1 MSFVWRHI
9 LSGLFISAIVALF
22 GYAAG
27 GVAGG
32 IAGLALSFGVWLVWQ
47 FHYILKLAGWLES
60 PKISRMPQVK
70 GMWSNIF
77 DTLLLQAKS
86 RKKRKQK
93 LGSALQRFY
102 RAAEVIPNG
111 ILVLDKNGRISWM
124 NGLAIE
130 HLNLNPQTDW
140 NSILR
145 NIVRRPE
152 FLAFLEQPLTKNVEI
167 KINMPKNGGITERTL
182 LVTRAPFQTDEEL
195 LITRDISE
203 AEQLNNMR
211 TAFVANVSHEL
222 RTPLTVI
229 NGFLETM
236 ADMPELPA
244 EQSRQFIGMMQK
256 EGARMQS
263 LLADLLTL
271 SRLESG
277 RSNEF
282 TPVDL
287 SALTELLAED
297 GETLS
302 AGKHTIH
309 TDISPDLWVSGIYTD
324 LYNALSNLVFNAV
337 RYTPAGGEI
346 EISLKTLPSN
356 NMFML
361 QPLRFAVKDNGPGIE
376 AEHIPHL
383 TERFYRVDKG
393 RSRQS
398 GGTGLGLAIVKHAL
412 AEHETMLE
420 ISSEVGVGSEFSV
433 VFKQVSPPSAS
444 DKG

>member
-9 LSGLFISAIVALF
+9 LAGMFLSAVMALF
-22 GYAAG
+22 GYAAR
-27 GVAGG
+27 G
-32 IAGLALSFGVWLVWQ
+32 ITGALAVLVLCLAVWLIWQ
-47 FHYILKLAGWLES
+47 FRYIIKLAGWLES
-60 PKISRMPQVK
+60 PKISAMPQVK
-70 GMWSNIF
+70 GMWANIF

-93 LGSALQRFY
+93 LGAALQRFY

-124 NGLAIE
+124 NGLAVE
-130 HLNLNPQTDW
+130 HLNLDPHNDW
-140 NSILR
+140 ESILR
-145 NIVRRPE
+145 NVVRRPE
-152 FLAFLEQPLTKNVEI
+152 FLDFLNRPLEGTLEI
-167 KINMPKNGGITERTL
+167 RFNIPKNGGITERAL

-195 LITRDISE
+195 LITHDITE
-203 AEQLNNMR
+203 AERLNSTR

-229 NGFLETM
+229 SGFLETL
-236 ADMPELPA
+236 ADTPNLPPE
-244 EQSRQFIGMMQK
+244 QTRQFIGMMQK
-256 EGARMQS
+256 ESARMQT

-277 RSNEF
+277 RSSEH

-287 SALTELLAED
+287 SALAQLLAED

-302 AGKHTIH
+302 AGKHTIR
-309 TDISPDLWVSGIYTD
+309 TDIASDLWINGIYTD
-324 LYNALSNLVFNAV
+324 LYNGLSNLVFNAV
-337 RYTPAGGEI
+337 RYTPAGGII
-346 EISLKTLPSN
+346 EISLKALPADN
-356 NMFML
+356 LFML
-361 QPLRFAVKDNGPGIE
+361 LPLRFAVKDNGPGIA
-376 AEHIPHL
+376 AEHIPRL

-412 AEHETMLE
+412 AEHDTALE
-420 ISSEVGVGSEFSV
+420 ISSEVGKGSEFAA
-433 VFKQVSPPSAS
+433 VFRQIAPPA
-444 DKG
+444 GI

>member
-1 MSFVWRHI
+1 MGFVWRHI
-9 LSGLFISAIVALF
+9 LSGLFTSAMMALF
-22 GYAAG
+22 GYA
-27 GVAGG
+27 VAGVTG
-32 IAGLALSFGVWLVWQ
+32 CLAALSLCLGAWLAWHLCQ
-47 FHYILKLAGWLES
+47 IFKLAAWLES
-60 PKISRMPQVK
+60 PKINRVPQVK
-70 GMWSNIF
+70 GMWSGIF
-77 DTLLLQAKS
+77 DALLLQAKS

-102 RAAEVIPNG
+102 RAAEVLPNG
-111 ILVLDKNGRISWM
+111 IVILDKNGRISWM
-124 NGLAIE
+124 NGLAVK
-130 HLNLNPQTDW
+130 HLNLDPQNDW
-140 NSILR
+140 NSILC
-145 NIVRRPE
+145 NVVRRPE
-152 FLAFLEQPLTKNVEI
+152 FLEFLGKPLENTEEI
-167 KINMPKNGGITERTL
+167 KLSIPKNGGVTERTL
-182 LVTRAPFQTDEEL
+182 LITRSPFQTDEEL

-236 ADMPELPA
+236 ADMPALPP
-244 EQSRQFIGMMQK
+244 EQTRQFIGMMQK
-256 EGARMQS
+256 EGVRMQS

-277 RSNEF
+277 RENEH

-287 SALTELLAED
+287 SSLVELLSED

-302 AGKHTIH
+302 AGKHTIR
-309 TDISPDLWVSGIYTD
+309 TDISPDLWISGVYTD

-337 RYTPAGGEI
+337 RYTPEGGEI
-346 EISLKTLPSN
+346 EISLKAMPSD
-356 NMFML
+356 NMFMM
-361 QPLRFAVKDNGPGIE
+361 QPLRFAVKDNGPGIA

-412 AEHETMLE
+412 AEHHTMLE
-420 ISSEVGVGSEFSV
+420 INSEVGGGSEFAV
-433 VFKQVSPPSAS
+433 VFKQVPPPP
-444 DKG
+444 GRG

>member
-1 MSFVWRHI
+1 MNFVWRHI
-9 LSGLFISAIVALF
+9 LSSLFTSAIMALV
-22 GYAAG
+22 GYAVY
-27 GVAGG
+27 GVSGSLA
-32 IAGLALSFGVWLVWQ
+32 ALSLSLGIWLAWNL
-47 FHYILKLAGWLES
+47 HHILRLTLWLES
-60 PKISRMPQVK
+60 PKINRVPQVK
-70 GMWSNIF
+70 GMWANIF
-77 DTLLLQAKS
+77 DALLQQAKS

-111 ILVLDKNGRISWM
+111 IIILDKNGRISWM
-124 NGLAIE
+124 NSLAIK
-130 HLNLNPQTDW
+130 HLNLDPQNDW
-140 NSILR
+140 NSILY
-145 NIVRRPE
+145 NVARRPE
-152 FLAFLEQPLTKNVEI
+152 FLEFLRQPLENTQEI
-167 KINMPKNGGITERTL
+167 KIGMPKNGGATERTL
-182 LVTRAPFQTDEEL
+182 LVSRSPFQTDEEL
-195 LITRDISE
+195 IITHDISQ

-236 ADMPELPA
+236 ADMPALPP
-244 EQSRQFIGMMQK
+244 EQTRQFISMMQK
-256 EGARMQS
+256 EGARMQT

-277 RSNEF
+277 RPNEH

-287 SALTELLAED
+287 SSLAELLAED
-297 GETLS
+297 GENLS
-302 AGKHTIH
+302 AGKHTIR
-309 TDISPDLWVSGIYTD
+309 TQITPDLWINGVYTD

-346 EISLKTLPSN
+346 EISLQPRPN
-356 NMFML
+356 GNIFML
-361 QPLRFAVKDNGPGIE
+361 PPLHFSVKDNGPGIE

-412 AEHETMLE
+412 AEHNTALE
-420 ISSEVGVGSEFSV
+420 IHSEVGKGSRFAV
-433 VFKQVSPPSAS
+433 TFKQTPPPDRA
-444 DKG
+444 